1 MSTLYELVGA
11 MKDMEGLA
19 VSGEVDEQ
27 CLKDTWE
34 SIEGEIEDKADAYA
48 KVMRNF
54 TSDAESLKKEVERLE
69 ARRKSLENT
78 VNRMKE
84 QLYDAMK
91 TCGKQKFKTA
101 IFSFNIAK
109 NPPSVV
115 IDNADKVPEKYL
127 IPQPAK
133 IDKQAVKDLL
143 VTGEQ
148 CDFAHLEQG
157 ESLRIK

>member
-1 MSTLYELVGA
+1 MATLYELVGA
-11 MKDMEGLA
+11 MKNLEELA
-19 VSGEVDEQ
+19 SSGEVDEQ

-34 SIEGEIEDKADAYA
+34 SINGEIEDKADAYA

-54 TSDAESLKKEVERLE
+54 TSDAEALRKEVERLE

-84 QLYDAMK
+84 QLYEAMK
-91 TCGKQKFKTA
+91 SCEKPKFKTA
-101 IFSFNIAK
+101 MFSFSIAK
-109 NPPSVV
+109 NPISVV
-115 IDNADKVPEKYL
+115 IDNTDKVPKKYK

-133 IDKQAVKDLL
+133 IDKTAIKQLIESGSKC
-143 VTGEQ
+143 TY
-148 CDFAHLEQG
+148 AHLEQG